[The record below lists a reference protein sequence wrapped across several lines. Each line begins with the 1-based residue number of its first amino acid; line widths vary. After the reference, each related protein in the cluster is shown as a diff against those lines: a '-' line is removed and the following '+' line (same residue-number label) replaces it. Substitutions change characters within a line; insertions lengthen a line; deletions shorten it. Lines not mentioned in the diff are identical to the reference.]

1 MLLSLQGTVD
11 GFTAP
16 FPAAPS
22 LSAAPRGAPWPI
34 ETVFYRPLGQPTISP
49 GGVGSARLQRMLLSS
64 PSATSPFILSRGLAR
79 RDPTSAPWP
88 SGAAG
93 PDAGCQLGAIED
105 SELAVVGDDS

>member
-1 MLLSLQGTVD
+1 
-11 GFTAP
+11 
-16 FPAAPS
+16 
-22 LSAAPRGAPWPI
+22 
-34 ETVFYRPLGQPTISP
+34 
-49 GGVGSARLQRMLLSS
+49 MLLSS

-105 SELAVVGDDS
+105 SELAVVAGDS